1 VVLNPKSGALTG
13 LLISADYYHIK
24 VNQAV
29 GGIGAQVILNQCIAN
44 ADPFFCNKINRAPAS
59 AGPAAGSL
67 WLGQTGFVDDRTTNT
82 GSLTASGVDVN
93 ADYRVNIGNNKL
105 RWQFVGTWTDK
116 LIAQPLTN
124 GFDYDCAGF
133 YGITCGN
140 PNPKFRFN
148 TNVKFTTASKF
159 ALTARMRY
167 YSSVKADGI
176 SPDPDLG
183 GNAPVGNI
191 DERIKA
197 VSYFDLLFTL
207 PIRDT
212 ATLRIG
218 VNNVFDKDPPL
229 ISQANL
235 GGFGNGNTF
244 PGTYDQLGRSIFVNL
259 TADF

>member
-1 VVLNPKSGALTG
+1 MSG
-13 LLISADYYHIK
+13 LLISADYYNIK

-29 GGIGAQVILNQCIAN
+29 GGIGAQVILDQCIASG
-44 ADPFFCNKINRAPAS
+44 DPFFCGKITRAPAS

-67 WLGQTGFVDDRTTNT
+67 WLDEAGFVDDRTTNT
-82 GSLTASGVDVN
+82 GSLSTSGIDVN
-93 ADYRVNIGNNKL
+93 ADYRINIGANKV

-116 LIAQPLTN
+116 LVTQPLTN
-124 GFDYDCAGF
+124 GFDYDCAGY

-140 PNPKFRFN
+140 PNPEFRFN

-159 ALTARMRY
+159 AITARMRY

-176 SPDPDLG
+176 SPDTDLG
-183 GNAPVGNI
+183 GNAPVGNV

-197 VSYFDLLFTL
+197 VSYFDLLFAL
-207 PIRDT
+207 PIKDT

-244 PGTYDQLGRSIFVNL
+244 PGTYDQLGRSVFVNL